1 VQAFINTSF
10 ENITSTEHALS
21 LLAQFNAILQ
31 RDKLKEELDAKYQ
44 VWKVSGW
51 LSAVVTLLSDDR
63 PCKVCLLGGVSVQAY
78 AVGI

>member
-1 VQAFINTSF
+1 MLCPVPQAFINTSF

-44 VWKVSGW
+44 VGAGW
-51 LSAVVTLLSDDR
+51 QHSPTAR
-63 PCKVCLLGGVSVQAY
+63 GGMLRMQ
-78 AVGI
+78 

>member
-44 VWKVSGW
+44 VRTLLLCTYEFICKRRKC
-51 LSAVVTLLSDDR
+51 SAVSCQPSSRSV
-63 PCKVCLLGGVSVQAY
+63 VCAALD
-78 AVGI
+78 

>member
-44 VWKVSGW
+44 VCTPSRCCQHLP
-51 LSAVVTLLSDDR
+51 LSSHDLPCDCCLWRAQMPSCKLST
-63 PCKVCLLGGVSVQAY
+63 
-78 AVGI
+78 